1 MCTGLFFG
9 AVGVAITTEQIMKA
23 ADELDREGQ
32 NPTLTRVRKKTGGGS
47 FTTISEVMIE
57 WRAQKSRSAPAHEPA
72 PQAVT
77 DRLAAFGD
85 DIRTLALEIADARFT
100 GEREA
105 LEKSRQ
111 ETEEARP
118 EATAL
123 ADQLTAELAQVRAH
137 IVSLEEQLVA
147 AGKEVT
153 SVAGMRDE
161 AQKEIATLREQLASV
176 RGELQTVTHCHQ
188 EIIAAIKQET
198 SPVR

>member
-1 MCTGLFFG
+1 M
-9 AVGVAITTEQIMKA
+9 AITTEQIMKA
-23 ADELDREGQ
+23 ADELDQEGQ
-32 NPTLTRVRKKTGGGS
+32 TPTLARIRKKLDGGS

-57 WRAQKSRSAPAHEPA
+57 WRAQKTRSAPTHEPA

-85 DIRTLALEIADARFT
+85 DIWTLALEIADAGFT

-111 ETEEARP
+111 ETEEARL
-118 EATAL
+118 EATTL
-123 ADQLTAELAQVRAH
+123 ADQLTAELVQARSH
-137 IVSLEEQLVA
+137 IVTLEEQLAA

-153 SVAGMRDE
+153 SVAGERDE
-161 AQKEIATLREQLASV
+161 AQKEIVTLRELLASV
-176 RGELQTVTHCHQ
+176 RGELQDVTLCNQ

>member
-1 MCTGLFFG
+1 M
-9 AVGVAITTEQIMKA
+9 AITTEQIMKA

-32 NPTLTRVRKKTGGGS
+32 TPTLARVRKKLGGGS

-57 WRAQKSRSAPAHEPA
+57 WRAQKTRSAPTHEPA

-85 DIRTLALEIADARFT
+85 DIWALALEIADAGFT

-111 ETEEARP
+111 ETEDARL
-118 EATAL
+118 EATEL

-153 SVAGMRDE
+153 SVAGERDE
-161 AQKEIATLREQLASV
+161 ARQEVAGLREQLASV
-176 RGELQTVTHCHQ
+176 RGELQAVTLCNQ
-188 EIIAAIKQET
+188 EIIAAIKQNT
-198 SPVR
+198 TPAP